1 MTRAAGAGRVAVVT
15 GAATGIGREH
25 ALEFARQG
33 AAVVVNDVASPEGV
47 VQEIRD
53 LGGEAI
59 GHRGDVSAWDAAQR
73 LVTAAV
79 EEFGDLH
86 AVVNNAGILRDKMLV
101 TMDPERW
108 DAVIRVHL
116 RGTFCV
122 ARHAAAYW
130 RMRSKAGTPTPHPR
144 IVNTSSP
151 SGLFGNVGQTNY
163 AAAKAGIVALA
174 RTWALELARAE
185 ITVNAIVPTA
195 WTAMTATI
203 PIYKPLAARVAAG
216 EPLPAVVRREHA
228 IGGPEDC
235 AGLVVFL
242 ASNAGAGISGQA
254 IGIGGDRL
262 CLYAHP
268 AEIVTELRDGGWDAA
283 AIAAIWQKEFAAH
296 AQPSGIKLPKL
307 ELE

>member
-1 MTRAAGAGRVAVVT
+1 MAAAGDVGGSRRVADGLVTRAVEKFGRLDVMVT
-15 GAATGIGREH
+15 
-25 ALEFARQG
+25 
-33 AAVVVNDVASPEGV
+33 
-47 VQEIRD
+47 
-53 LGGEAI
+53 
-59 GHRGDVSAWDAAQR
+59 
-73 LVTAAV
+73 
-79 EEFGDLH
+79 
-86 AVVNNAGILRDKMLV
+86 NAGVLRDAVLWKMTDEDFDLV
-101 TMDPERW
+101 VRT
-108 DAVIRVHL
+108 HL
-116 RGTFCV
+116 RGTFLC
-122 ARHAAAYW
+122 ARAAAI
-130 RMRSKAGTPTPHPR
+130 RLREQGQGGRVIVVGSPAGQY
-144 IVNTSSP
+144 
-151 SGLFGNVGQTNY
+151 GNFGQTNY

-216 EPLPAVVRREHA
+216 EPLPPPFAASTPSGSPRMCRP
-228 IGGPEDC
+228 GGVPRVE
-235 AGLVVFL
+235 
-242 ASNAGAGISGQA
+242 AGAGISGQA